1 MLLCL
6 WVWWSAGVAHYGVAG
21 AADSPGF
28 PVCSA
33 GRVNCYVLPGFRSR
47 PLLDPC

>member
-6 WVWWSAGVAHYGVAG
+6 WVWWSAGAAHHGVAG

-28 PVCSA
+28 LVCFA
-33 GRVNCYVLPGFRSR
+33 GHVGCYVLPGI
-47 PLLDPC
+47 